1 VKPEL
6 LVEATALPLL
16 MLVPVFYLHHVVKI
30 SQFHWILT
38 STVSGKT
45 PQPFRS
51 TRNLEVEPATP
62 SLQDVLYIG
71 ADEYETDAERAG
83 ILANG
88 GVPIG
93 IGENTVIRNAI
104 IDKNARIG
112 KNCHITNKDVS
123 VKDGCLC
130 LIRSCTEACSLVERR
145 LRGCI
150 MWFVCRSRT
159 GLQRHD
165 LCSGRSLQ
173 CLVDWS
179 N

>member
-1 VKPEL
+1 LSRP
-6 LVEATALPLL
+6 
-16 MLVPVFYLHHVVKI
+16 YNR
-30 SQFHWILT
+30 
-38 STVSGKT
+38 SGFEIRQDQER
-45 PQPFRS
+45 PPSLFVQHEI
-51 TRNLEVEPATP
+51 EVEPATP

-123 VKDGCLC
+123 VKRWMSSVDQILHQGVFPAQMTTFGRYLLLC
-130 LIRSCTEACSLVERR
+130 
-145 LRGCI
+145 
-150 MWFVCRSRT
+150 FVCQFCT
-159 GLQRHD
+159 GLQWKKPAVSWG
-165 LCSGRSLQ
+165 LAQTL
-173 CLVDWS
+173 
-179 N
+179 

>member
-1 VKPEL
+1 
-6 LVEATALPLL
+6 
-16 MLVPVFYLHHVVKI
+16 M
-30 SQFHWILT
+30 
-38 STVSGKT
+38 
-45 PQPFRS
+45 
-51 TRNLEVEPATP
+51 RNLEVEPATP

-123 VKDGCLC
+123 VKHGCLC
-130 LIRSCTEACSLVERR
+130 LIRTCTEPCSLVER
-145 LRGCI
+145 
-150 MWFVCRSRT
+150 
-159 GLQRHD
+159 
-165 LCSGRSLQ
+165 
-173 CLVDWS
+173 
-179 N
+179 